1 MFNEKKNEKNEKNVI
16 LIIAIDININHIRDN
31 STFDNNETLAK
42 INFSQNHRAS
52 QIEEFKL

>member
-1 MFNEKKNEKNEKNVI
+1 MFNEKKNEKNVI

-42 INFSQNHRAS
+42 INFSKNHRD
-52 QIEEFKL
+52 F